1 MKKPITSIGPNNNL
15 DPETFAELINC
26 TPKID
31 NIFKIPTEGSD
42 PMESIILHPERSADN
57 GTQKVI
63 DGSMSTTEKI

>member
-42 PMESIILHPERSADN
+42 PMESVN
-57 GTQKVI
+57 G
-63 DGSMSTTEKI
+63 DGSF